1 MDKFKHYITY
11 NNAKDLLSEKLDK
24 PMDFERY
31 TKSMQLN
38 SNEKLEYYNSSS
50 IKAFEYDEDYNK
62 TIKRLDKSGVMSV
75 LEDAPRPGWLN
86 TVLVSEILM
95 AKSNKIKTITIIAIY
110 IAVVLCVCITAWII
124 IGNSSDIVYDAYNDK
139 LITNSSYAGI
149 SDKKSVYTYFDAGA
163 NIDLKDLN
171 LINKAIENNIGGP
184 AVSVYILKGNKD
196 KTTDEV
202 IDKQFRKVA
211 NSKKD
216 SMVYLV
222 YLMENETYTLVA
234 HRDYDEKYN
243 IFDIPNSD
251 SSSTYSSSYEI
262 NMLTQFLY
270 EYIINP
276 GDSIGEIYGTVVKYV
291 NDRVEMK
298 YVKENLDYESIS
310 SGRFLMIMY
319 TLIFG
324 GMITIPIMICIYDSI
339 NYRELTIGIYNK
351 SARLVNDFE
360 RCVKHSLKVDEYKDN
375 VDYTEDTDKEVS
387 TKEIFEIQKNMLS
400 MFEMCNTNKENVNLA
415 LNKILELERALQTN
429 NNDIYLRQNVKTFLR
444 KYSALI
450 NSTAIKLCSS
460 KDKQKSDKLTKMV
473 YIILKDILDKH
484 TDTVDESTDID
495 LDTMEHL
502 MTLDGYGDTHGIKMC
517 THE

>member
-24 PMDFERY
+24 PIDFERY

-95 AKSNKIKTITIIAIY
+95 AKSNKIKTITIIDMY

-124 IGNSSDIVYDAYNDK
+124 IENSSDIVYDAYNDK
-139 LITNSSYAGI
+139 LITNSSYTGI
-149 SDKKSVYTYFDAGA
+149 SDKKSVYTYFDDGA

-171 LINKAIENNIGGP
+171 LINKIIENNIGGP
-184 AVSVYILKGNKD
+184 AVSVYILKGDKD

-222 YLMENETYTLVA
+222 YLMENKTYTLVA
-234 HRDYDEKYN
+234 HREYDEKYN

-251 SSSTYSSSYEI
+251 NSSTYSSSYEI

-291 NDRVEMK
+291 NDRVDMK

-324 GMITIPIMICIYDSI
+324 GMITIPVMIYIYM
-339 NYRELTIGIYNK
+339 
-351 SARLVNDFE
+351 
-360 RCVKHSLKVDEYKDN
+360 
-375 VDYTEDTDKEVS
+375 
-387 TKEIFEIQKNMLS
+387 IQ
-400 MFEMCNTNKENVNLA
+400 
-415 LNKILELERALQTN
+415 
-429 NNDIYLRQNVKTFLR
+429 
-444 KYSALI
+444 
-450 NSTAIKLCSS
+450 
-460 KDKQKSDKLTKMV
+460 
-473 YIILKDILDKH
+473 
-484 TDTVDESTDID
+484 
-495 LDTMEHL
+495 
-502 MTLDGYGDTHGIKMC
+502 
-517 THE
+517 